1 MWRRELSIPAEV
13 RGRPGKDYREK
24 VEKGEFMVARGGWFG
39 DYGDPTTFLDMHRT
53 DDSNNHRDYSNPKFD
68 RLLDAAASETDPA
81 RRFALL
87 EEAER
92 IVVEDDLPVIPIAT
106 YKTLYMYEPG
116 RVRGFTHHP
125 RLEQHPARWRI
136 ERD

>member
-1 MWRRELSIPAEV
+1 MACKCCVL
-13 RGRPGKDYREK
+13 
-24 VEKGEFMVARGGWFG
+24 
-39 DYGDPTTFLDMHRT
+39 LRT
-53 DDSNNHRDYSNPKFD
+53 D
-68 RLLDAAASETDPA
+68 LADAVRFVVVDGGLCVPLGTREVWLCVLPWHVSMERRRMASEA
-81 RRFALL
+81 
-87 EEAER
+87 AER

>member
-1 MWRRELSIPAEV
+1 MV
-13 RGRPGKDYREK
+13 RGYDLSVVWSKCSEWY
-24 VEKGEFMVARGGWFG
+24 
-39 DYGDPTTFLDMHRT
+39 LLHR
-53 DDSNNHRDYSNPKFD
+53 HQH
-68 RLLDAAASETDPA
+68 
-81 RRFALL
+81 
-87 EEAER
+87 
-92 IVVEDDLPVIPIAT
+92 DLPVIPIAT